1 MVQSASLRPCAAVTR
16 NGVQGKAGGQEGTR
30 EPHKASQAYKVSSN
44 DSASMHCFSRA
55 RCSVSQSAVSKM
67 TLDPYN
73 CSIPSLC
80 LSILHDFKLR
90 LYVGPGYKIAS
101 HVQSDMSYN
110 NL

>member
-1 MVQSASLRPCAAVTR
+1 MLQSASLRPCAAVTR

-55 RCSVSQSAVSKM
+55 RCSVSQSAVSKI

-80 LSILHDFKLR
+80 LSILHDLKLR